1 MPNKIPPFDN
11 SQQYQ
16 ALSSNIEA
24 KVCQVM
30 ASGRYIMGPEV
41 KEFEGEFASYL
52 GCESVVSCNSGT
64 DALHLALRALGIG
77 AGDEVITTPFTFI
90 ATTEA
95 ICIVGATPVFVDVDR
110 HSYNLDPSAIAA
122 KITERTKAIIPVH
135 LYGQSS
141 DMSAIMAIAKQYDL
155 KVIEDCAQA
164 TGATWQGKKVGTV
177 GDVGCFSFFPT
188 KNLGCFGDGGAIA
201 TNDPQIAERVEYL
214 RRHGGKVK
222 YHHEEVGLNSRLDT
236 LQAAI
241 LSVKLPKLEEWNR
254 ARNAIANYYLEQL
267 AGVEGILLPTVIEGA
282 EAVWN
287 QFTIRVLNGQRD
299 RLQKNLADRGIGAMV
314 YYPIPLHL
322 QEVHASLNDKVGSF
336 PVSEN
341 LSLEVLSLPMF
352 PELNLDQQEAI
363 VEALKLSLTELKP
376 KLEVVSSADL

>member
-1 MPNKIPPFDN
+1 MQKIPPFDIT
-11 SQQYQ
+11 QQYQ
-16 ALSSNIEA
+16 ALSAEIEA

-41 KEFEGEFASYL
+41 KQFETEFASYL
-52 GCESVVSCNSGT
+52 GCESVISCNSGT
-64 DALHLALRALGIG
+64 DSLHLALRALNIR

-95 ICIVGATPVFVDVDR
+95 IAIVGATPVFVDVDP
-110 HSYNLDPSAIAA
+110 HTYNIDASAIAA
-122 KITERTKAIIPVH
+122 KITDRTKAIIPVH
-135 LYGQSS
+135 LYGQAA

-164 TGATWQGKKVGTV
+164 TGAVWQGQKVGTI

-201 TNDPQIAERVEYL
+201 TNDLQFADRVEYL

-222 YHHEEVGLNSRLDT
+222 YHHQEVGLNSRLDT
-236 LQAAI
+236 IQAAI
-241 LSVKLPKLEEWNR
+241 LSVKLPKLDEWNR
-254 ARNAIANYYLEQL
+254 ARRAIANYYLEQL
-267 AGVEGILLPTVIEGA
+267 AGVEGILPPQVIEGA
-282 EAVWN
+282 EPVWN

-299 RLQKNLADRGIGAMV
+299 RLQKMLAEKGIGSMV

-322 QEVHASLNDKVGSF
+322 QEVHASLGHRVGDC
-336 PVSEN
+336 PISEN

-352 PELNLDQQEAI
+352 PELNLAQQEAL
-363 VEALKLSLTELKP
+363 VDCLKLSSKEIQLSK
-376 KLEVVSSADL
+376 V